1 VRVTVVQMNSGH
13 DKAANIA
20 QARGLIENAIAADH
34 PRILALPEI
43 WTCLGGDYQTKLD
56 QGEALP
62 PAGSNEKGG
71 DAYEFLRNVARDN
84 QIYVH
89 GGSIGER
96 AEAKLFNTTIVF
108 DPHGKEIARYRK
120 IHLFDVTTP
129 DGTGYRET
137 AEYGGGTS
145 LVTYQADGVRIG
157 CAICYDIRFPE
168 MFLALRRANVELI
181 FLPAAFTLQ
190 TGKDHW
196 EILIRAR
203 AIETQ
208 SWIAAPGTWG
218 RNVDGNGEP
227 RFTYGHSLICDPWGQ
242 VVAKV
247 SDGIGWATARID
259 RHITERVRRDMP
271 VLDHRSPSEKAAD
284 CGAKSSGI
292 Y

>member
-1 VRVTVVQMNSGH
+1 MRVTVVQMNSGH

-20 QARGLIENAIAADH
+20 QARGLIENAISADH

-71 DAYEFLRNVARDN
+71 EAYEFLRGVARDN

-96 AEAKLFNTTIVF
+96 AEGKLFNTTIVF
-108 DPHGKEIARYRK
+108 DPNGKEIARYRK
-120 IHLFDVTTP
+120 IHLFDVITP

-137 AEYGGGTS
+137 AEYGAGTS
-145 LVTYQADGVRIG
+145 LITYEADGVRIG

-208 SWIAAPGTWG
+208 CWIAAPGTWG

-247 SDGIGWATARID
+247 SDGIGWTTARID
-259 RHITERVRRDMP
+259 RCITERVRRDMP
-271 VLDHRSPSEKAAD
+271 VLDHRSPSEKAAG
-284 CGAKSSGI
+284 CTAKSSAI